1 MEHFSGIFFKI
12 ASVTMFVAMAS
23 CLKATNGTVPS
34 GELVFFRSF
43 FALPVILVWLIWQK
57 KLSTGLTVKSP
68 MGHVWRGL
76 VGTTAMG
83 LSFAGLTLLPLP
95 EFTAIGYTAPLLV
108 VIFAAMFLGEQVGV
122 FRLSAVFVGMVGVM
136 IVLSPRFST
145 LGNGLAEK
153 EALGALLVLM
163 GACFAALAQVFIRK
177 LVRTERTSA
186 VVFWFSITAT
196 ILSLF
201 TIPFGWVWPSAWS
214 LVFLVLAG
222 ILGGF
227 GQIFLT
233 SSYRLSDASLVAPF
247 EYSSMIMALLVG
259 YFLFDEVPT
268 TIMLSGA
275 GLVMAAGVAIILRER
290 HLGLKRAQ
298 QRKVTGPL

>member
-1 MEHFSGIFFKI
+1 MEHFSGILFKL

-23 CLKATNGTVPS
+23 CLKATNGAIPP

-43 FALPVILVWLIWQK
+43 FALPVILVWLAWQK
-57 KLSTGLTVKSP
+57 ELSTGLTVQSP

-108 VIFAAMFLGEQVGV
+108 VVFAAMFLGEQVGV
-122 FRLSAVFVGMVGVM
+122 FRLSAVFVGMIGVM

-145 LGNGLAEK
+145 FGNGLAEK

-177 LVRTERTSA
+177 LVQTERTSA

-196 ILSLF
+196 IMSLF
-201 TIPFGWVWPSAWS
+201 TFPFGWVWPNAQS

-233 SSYRLSDASLVAPF
+233 TSYRISDASLVAPF

-268 TIMLSGA
+268 LVMLSGA
-275 GLVMAAGVAIILRER
+275 ALVMAAGVAIILRE
-290 HLGLKRAQ
+290 HNLGLKRAQ
-298 QRKVTGPL
+298 QRKVTGPH

>member
-1 MEHFSGIFFKI
+1 MGHFNGIFYKI

-23 CLKATNGTVPS
+23 CLKATKGAVPP

-43 FALPVILVWLIWQK
+43 FALPVIFIWLIWQK
-57 KLSTGLTVKSP
+57 KLTTGLKVQSP

-177 LVRTERTSA
+177 LVQTEQTSA

-201 TIPFGWVWPSAWS
+201 TLPFGWVWPSNTG
-214 LVFLVLAG
+214 LVFLVLSGVA
-222 ILGGF
+222 GGF

-233 SSYRLSDASLVAPF
+233 TSYRLSDASLVAPF
-247 EYSSMIMALLVG
+247 EYSSMLMALFVG

-268 TIMLSGA
+268 RVMLSGA
-275 GLVMAAGVAIILRER
+275 GLVIAAGVAIILRER

-298 QRKVTGPL
+298 QRKVTSPH

>member
-1 MEHFSGIFFKI
+1 MNPFTGILFKI
-12 ASVTMFVAMAS
+12 ASVTMFVAMAA
-23 CLKATNGTVPS
+23 CLKATNGTVPA

-43 FALPVILVWLIWQK
+43 FALPVILVWLIWQRD
-57 KLSTGLTVKSP
+57 LSAGLSVKSP

-76 VGTTAMG
+76 VGTTAMVLAFG
-83 LSFAGLTLLPLP
+83 GLTMLPLP

-108 VIFAAMFLGEQVGV
+108 VVFAAMFLGEQVGV
-122 FRLSAVFVGMVGVM
+122 FRLSAVFVGMIGVM

-145 LGNGLAEK
+145 FGNGLADK

-163 GACFAALAQVFIRK
+163 GACFAALAQVFVRK
-177 LVRTERTSA
+177 LVQTERTSA

-196 ILSLF
+196 IMSLL
-201 TIPFGWVWPSAWS
+201 TIPFGWVWPSPWS
-214 LVFLVLAG
+214 IFFLVLAG

-233 SSYRLSDASLVAPF
+233 TSYRLADASLVAPF
-247 EYSSMIMALLVG
+247 EYSSMLMALFVG

-268 TIMLSGA
+268 AIMLSGA
-275 GLVMAAGVAIILRER
+275 ALVMSAGVAIILRER
-290 HLGLKRAQ
+290 YLGLQRAQ
-298 QRKVTGPL
+298 QRKVTGSQ